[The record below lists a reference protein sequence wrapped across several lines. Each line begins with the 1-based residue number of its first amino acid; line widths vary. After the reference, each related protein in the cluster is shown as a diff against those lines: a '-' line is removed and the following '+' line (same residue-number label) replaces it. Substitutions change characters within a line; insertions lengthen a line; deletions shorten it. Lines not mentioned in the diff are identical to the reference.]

1 MNVRIVCV
9 GKLKER
15 FYEDAQKEFV
25 KRLGRFGGVEITELP
40 DEKAPE
46 TLSPAQQQQ
55 VMEREGERILH
66 ALKPEDRVIALAIG
80 GKRYTSEAFSEHLAA
95 LRDGGTRSVAFVIG
109 GSLGLSKAVLD
120 RADEKLSL
128 SDMTF
133 PHRIARIVLL
143 EQIYRAFKI
152 DANEPYHK

>member
-1 MNVRIVCV
+1 MTIRIVCV
-9 GKLKER
+9 GKLKEK
-15 FYEDAQKEFV
+15 FFEDAQKEFC
-25 KRLGRFGGVEITELP
+25 KRLTRFGGVDICELS

-46 TLSPAQQQQ
+46 TLSPALQQQ
-55 VMEREGERILH
+55 VMDREGERILH
-66 ALKPEDRVIALAIG
+66 VLKPEDRVIALAIG
-80 GKRYTSEAFSEHLAA
+80 GRKYTSEAFSKRLAT
-95 LRDGGTRSVAFVIG
+95 LRDEGTRSLAFVIG
-109 GSLGLSKAVLD
+109 GSLGLSKAVLN
-120 RADEKLSL
+120 RADETLSL